1 MKLYAMPGTCALAP
15 NVALQWAGAD
25 YELVL
30 MQHGD
35 QQKPGFLEI
44 NPMAKV
50 PALALDDGRVL
61 TEAAAI
67 LNWIGDTQPEAG
79 LGSDDP
85 GQRYEINEWLSFMTS
100 EVHASAFGP
109 HFAPQRF
116 HPDAAQHETVRAKAH
131 ERLAGLYS
139 ELERRLDGRDH
150 PVGDRPTVVDSY
162 LFVLTLWS
170 DMTPVSLDGLPGLKA
185 FRERMEAD
193 PGVRRALE
201 LQGMKD

>member
-15 NVALQWAGAD
+15 NVALQWAGSE

-30 MQHGD
+30 MKHGD
-35 QQKPGFLEI
+35 QRRPDFLEL

-67 LNWIGDTQPEAG
+67 LNWIADTHPEAG

-85 GQRYEINEWLSFMTS
+85 DRRYEINRWLSFMTS

-116 HPDAAQHETVRAKAH
+116 HPDEAQHDTVRATAH
-131 ERLAGLYS
+131 ERLADLYR
-139 ELERRLDGRDH
+139 ELEKRLDGRAH
-150 PVGDRPTVVDSY
+150 PVGDRPTVVDTY
-162 LFVLTLWS
+162 LFVLTLWA
-170 DMTPVSLDGLPGLKA
+170 DMTPVSLDDLPGLKA

-193 PGVRRALE
+193 AGVRRALE

>member
-15 NVALQWAGAD
+15 NVALQWAAAE
-25 YELVL
+25 YELAL

-35 QQKPGFLEI
+35 QQRSEFLRI
-44 NPMAKV
+44 NPMGKV
-50 PALALDDGRVL
+50 PALVLDDGRTL
-61 TEAAAI
+61 TEALAI
-67 LNWIGDTQPEAG
+67 LVWIAETYPEAR
-79 LGSDDP
+79 LGGADP
-85 GQRYEINEWLSFMTS
+85 DGRYEINQWLSFMTS

-116 HPDAAQHETVRAKAH
+116 HPDEAQHGTVRATAH
-131 ERLAGLYS
+131 ERLAGLYQ
-139 ELERRLDGRDH
+139 ELEKRLGGRAH
-150 PVGDRPTVVDSY
+150 PVGDRPTVADAY

-170 DMTPVSLDGLPGLKA
+170 DMTPVSLGDLPGLKA

-193 PGVRRALE
+193 AGVRRALE

>member
-15 NVALQWAGAD
+15 NVALQWAGLD

-30 MQHGD
+30 MKHGD
-35 QQKPGFLEI
+35 QRQPDFLEL

-67 LNWIGDTQPEAG
+67 LNWIADTHPEAG

-85 GQRYEINEWLSFMTS
+85 DRRYEINWWLSFMTS

-116 HPDAAQHETVRAKAH
+116 HPDEAQHDSVRATAH
-131 ERLAGLYS
+131 ERLANLYR
-139 ELERRLDGRDH
+139 ELEKRLDGRVH
-150 PVGDRPTVVDSY
+150 PVGDRPTVVDTY
-162 LFVLTLWS
+162 LFVLTLWA
-170 DMTPVSLDGLPGLKA
+170 DMTPVSLDDLPGLKT
-185 FRERMEAD
+185 FRQRMEAD
-193 PGVRRALE
+193 AGVFRALE